1 MFLKI
6 KLNFYRF
13 NFPRGENGK
22 VKDLSAVLRLLDKL
36 LLFRSEVL
44 EINSFETFADIVQDC
59 AIKCHELTY
68 SNVFQECEEY
78 QGRSSINESM
88 DEYSTELVPG
98 LTTNT

>member
-1 MFLKI
+1 MCECMR
-6 KLNFYRF
+6 KLQ
-13 NFPRGENGK
+13 
-22 VKDLSAVLRLLDKL
+22 
-36 LLFRSEVL
+36 
-44 EINSFETFADIVQDC
+44 EIFADIVQDC

-98 LTTNT
+98 LTSYYYYCS